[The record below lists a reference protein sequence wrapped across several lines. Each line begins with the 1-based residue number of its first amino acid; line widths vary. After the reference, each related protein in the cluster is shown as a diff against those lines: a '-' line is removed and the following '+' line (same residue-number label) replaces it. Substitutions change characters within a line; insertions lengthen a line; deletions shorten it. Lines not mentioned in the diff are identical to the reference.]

1 MMIKHLRLNEVYTDW
16 LDGDGIF
23 TYLQSYDVPWKTLN
37 ISGLLDT
44 AYHGDHGERIISPLV
59 KKLLNDENELSTTN
73 KQKIANVIFNLF
85 KVQWEHTY
93 ALLSAEYDPIS
104 NYDMEE
110 HETPAET
117 TNTITPAGT
126 TVTNTPAETTSTIT
140 PAETTDTVTPAET
153 TNTITPA
160 ETTTETKPAKVVS
173 STEISAFNS
182 DGYVDTDRSTV
193 EGDNQN
199 KGVESVDVDTSG
211 SNKLEVD
218 SSGTNKIEVD
228 TAGSNKFEVD
238 TAGTT
243 KTEVDTAGSDVF
255 TVQEERTL
263 TRKGNIG
270 VTTTQQM
277 IQSEIDLWRWN
288 FFKSVFKDIDSI
300 LTLRIY

>member
-1 MMIKHLRLNEVYTDW
+1 MKHLRLNEVFPDW
-16 LDGDGIF
+16 LTGDGIF
-23 TYLQSYDVPWKTLN
+23 HYLQTINGLPWASPD
-37 ISGLLDT
+37 ISEILDT
-44 AYHGDHGERIISPLV
+44 AYHGDHGDRIISPLV
-59 KKLLNDENELSTTN
+59 RKLLNTDNELTTET
-73 KQKIANVIFNLF
+73 KQKLANVIFNLF
-85 KVQWEHTY
+85 IVQWEHEY

-110 HETPAET
+110 HETPAEVT
-117 TNTITPAGT
+117 HTITPAET
-126 TVTNTPAETTSTIT
+126 TVTNTPAETT
-140 PAETTDTVTPAET
+140 ETVTPAET
-153 TNTITPA
+153 TQTLTPA
-160 ETTTETKPAKVVS
+160 ETTVETKPAKVTS
-173 STEISAFNS
+173 STEISGFNS

-199 KGVESVDVDTSG
+199 KGTESIDVDTAG

-218 SSGTNKIEVD
+218 
-228 TAGSNKFEVD
+228 TAGTTKTEVD

-255 TVQEERTL
+255 TVQDERVL

-277 IQSEIDLWRWN
+277 MQSEVDLWKWN
-288 FFKSVFKDIDSI
+288 FYRSVFKDIDSV

>member
-1 MMIKHLRLNEVYTDW
+1 MKHLRLNEVFPDW
-16 LDGDGIF
+16 LTGDGIF
-23 TYLQSYDVPWKTLN
+23 HYLQTINGLPWASPD
-37 ISGLLDT
+37 ISGILDT
-44 AYHGDHGERIISPLV
+44 AYHGDHGDRIISPLV
-59 KKLLNDENELSTTN
+59 RKLLNTDNELTTET
-73 KQKIANVIFNLF
+73 KQKLANVIFNLF
-85 KVQWEHTY
+85 IVQWEHEY

-110 HETPAET
+110 HETPAEVT
-117 TNTITPAGT
+117 HTITPAET
-126 TVTNTPAETTSTIT
+126 TVTNTPAETT
-140 PAETTDTVTPAET
+140 ETVTPAET
-153 TNTITPA
+153 TQTLTPA
-160 ETTTETKPAKVVS
+160 ETTVETKPAKVTS
-173 STEISAFNS
+173 STEISGFNS

-199 KGVESVDVDTSG
+199 KGTESIDVDTAG

-218 SSGTNKIEVD
+218 
-228 TAGSNKFEVD
+228 TAGTTKTEVD

-255 TVQEERTL
+255 TVQDERVL

-277 IQSEIDLWRWN
+277 MQSEVDLWKWN
-288 FFKSVFKDIDSI
+288 FYRSVFKDIDSV